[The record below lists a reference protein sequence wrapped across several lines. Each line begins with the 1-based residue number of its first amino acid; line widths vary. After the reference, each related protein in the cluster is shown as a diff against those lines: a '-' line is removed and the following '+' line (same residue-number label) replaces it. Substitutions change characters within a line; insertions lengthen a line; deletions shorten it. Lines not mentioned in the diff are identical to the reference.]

1 MPKLFTNETV
11 AGCSGGKL
19 RNIIASLKNAAKIT
33 GRRVAEAS
41 TKVGGSLSSIK
52 NFTSNVTGEIKNA
65 GKSLFLLMNAFY
77 LISFFYQFKAKMMS
91 GRAGPFV

>member
-11 AGCSGGKL
+11 AGCAGGKF

-41 TKVGGSLSSIK
+41 TKVSGSFSSIK
-52 NFTSNVTGEIKNA
+52 NFTSNVTGEITNA
-65 GKSLFLLMNAFY
+65 GKL
-77 LISFFYQFKAKMMS
+77 
-91 GRAGPFV
+91 